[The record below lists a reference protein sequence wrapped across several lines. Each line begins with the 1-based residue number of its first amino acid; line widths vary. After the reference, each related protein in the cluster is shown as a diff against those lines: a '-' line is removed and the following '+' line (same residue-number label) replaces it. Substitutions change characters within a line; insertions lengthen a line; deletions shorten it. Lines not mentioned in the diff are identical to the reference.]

1 MPQYFNIFTR
11 VQVRAPAYDGVP
23 LPKGRLPRIGK
34 GVFPSYWLGKI
45 GDTQIG
51 PIYLGFWGLLSLMS
65 GFLAFLMVGIGML
78 ASVSWNPIH
87 FFKFFPWLALE
98 PPPPHYGLHIPP
110 LWDGGMWLIAGFFFT
125 LAFLAWWIRVYV
137 RARDLGMGTH
147 VAWGFAAA
155 IWFFL
160 NLGFFRPVLM
170 GSWSEGVPM
179 GWFPHLDWLT
189 GLSLAYGNFYY
200 NPFHMLGIGFMYG
213 SALLWAMHGGTIL
226 AVSRFGGDR
235 EIDQIVDRGTAAER
249 AALFWRWTMGWNASM
264 ESIHRWG
271 FWFAT
276 CMMICGG
283 FAIGLTGTYVDNW
296 HRWAEKHH
304 FAPVYPTTGVTDPAA
319 AEAGDDGNWRV
330 YPYLP
335 ADAAATE
342 GVEQ

>member
-160 NLGFFRPVLM
+160 NLGFIFRTCNIHSDLY
-170 GSWSEGVPM
+170 S
-179 GWFPHLDWLT
+179 HLWVKGDLNREKPDRFKRIIDCNH
-189 GLSLAYGNFYY
+189 AARNFNAACLCY
-200 NPFHMLGIGFMYG
+200 NFCDI
-213 SALLWAMHGGTIL
+213 
-226 AVSRFGGDR
+226 
-235 EIDQIVDRGTAAER
+235 
-249 AALFWRWTMGWNASM
+249 
-264 ESIHRWG
+264 
-271 FWFAT
+271 T
-276 CMMICGG
+276 C
-283 FAIGLTGTYVDNW
+283 
-296 HRWAEKHH
+296 
-304 FAPVYPTTGVTDPAA
+304 VY
-319 AEAGDDGNWRV
+319 
-330 YPYLP
+330 
-335 ADAAATE
+335 
-342 GVEQ
+342 